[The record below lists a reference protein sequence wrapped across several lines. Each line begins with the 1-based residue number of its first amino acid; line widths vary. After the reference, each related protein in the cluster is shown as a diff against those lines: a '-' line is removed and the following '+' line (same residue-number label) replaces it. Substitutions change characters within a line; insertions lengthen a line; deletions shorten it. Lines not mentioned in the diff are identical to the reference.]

1 MARYLIKVFL
11 QLDENAIG
19 LANACVWVCVSVHVA
34 EALDRD
40 DPGYLEA
47 LQQETIILEKRVEM
61 CQSRIMLVTCF
72 DINV

>member
-1 MARYLIKVFL
+1 MFL
-11 QLDENAIG
+11 QLDENGLG
-19 LANACVWVCVSVHVA
+19 LANGCVCVCVSVHVA

-47 LQQETIILEKRVEM
+47 LQQETSILEKRVEM

-72 DINV
+72 DINI

>member
-1 MARYLIKVFL
+1 MGVYGRINTDLSPF
-11 QLDENAIG
+11 
-19 LANACVWVCVSVHVA
+19 VCVSVHVA
-34 EALDRD
+34 EAVDHD

-72 DINV
+72 DINI

>member
-1 MARYLIKVFL
+1 M
-11 QLDENAIG
+11 
-19 LANACVWVCVSVHVA
+19 HVA
-34 EALDRD
+34 EAVDHD

-47 LQQETIILEKRVEM
+47 LQQETGILEKRVEM